1 MNAWHNDPPFVY
13 KIRRTLPPPTRGYF
27 QKNWVGVC
35 GTLLATLTQF
45 QIKTCDF
52 PYPFSDLIKNFI
64 HYLKPEALEPGA

>member
-1 MNAWHNDPPFVY
+1 MIPHLYTKYDEPS
-13 KIRRTLPPPTRGYF
+13 PPPTRGYF

-45 QIKTCDF
+45 QIKTCGF

>member
-1 MNAWHNDPPFVY
+1 MIPHLYTKYDEPS
-13 KIRRTLPPPTRGYF
+13 PPTRGYF